1 MWFKQ
6 VQLFQL
12 ADSIRYSPD
21 EFAEKLAPFAFT
33 SCLPSFAS
41 SAGWTSPFDDD
52 GAPLVHALNGYI
64 LFCLQIEDKILPA
77 TVIRQELNEKI
88 KEIET
93 ASDRKVRQKE
103 KLSLKDEVTMT
114 LLPRAFSKF
123 TRLYAYI
130 DTKTQRLV
138 LNSTHAG
145 KTEEFLALFKKSVT
159 EAIQPIDVKKV
170 SPELTHWLKNQNY
183 PNIFSVENAGVLQ
196 DPEQQ
201 NRVIRCQN
209 QDLFASS
216 IQALIKD
223 GCAVKQL
230 AICWQDRV
238 NFVLADDF
246 SLRSIKYEDEILQQ
260 VKEMDVETKQQQ
272 FDADFFIMTE
282 VLTALLNDLLH
293 LFAKEEVT
301 EEKDQIA
308 ELA

>member
-6 VQLFQL
+6 IQLFQL
-12 ADSIRYSPD
+12 ADTIRYSPE
-21 EFAEKLAPFAFT
+21 EFTEKLEPFAFT
-33 SCLPSFAS
+33 SCLPSFPS
-41 SAGWTSPFDDD
+41 SAGWSTPFDDD

-77 TVIRQELNEKI
+77 TVIRQELNEKV
-88 KEIET
+88 KEIEA

-103 KLSLKDEVTMT
+103 KLSLRDEITMT

-130 DTKTQRLV
+130 DTKNNWLV
-138 LNSTHAG
+138 LNSTSASR
-145 KTEEFLALFKKSVT
+145 TEEFLALFKKSVT
-159 EAIQPIDVKKV
+159 EAIQPIEVKKV
-170 SPELTHWLKNQNY
+170 GFELTQWLKTQNY
-183 PNIFSVENAGVLQ
+183 PTIFSVEDAGVLQ
-196 DPEQQ
+196 DLEQQ
-201 NRVIRCQN
+201 NRVIRCQH
-209 QDLFASS
+209 QDLFATS
-216 IQALIKD
+216 IQGLLKD
-223 GCAVKQL
+223 GCTVKQL

-282 VLTALLNDLLH
+282 VLTTLLKDLVN
-293 LFAKEEVT
+293 LFAE
-301 EEKDQIA
+301 EEKSAITKPA
-308 ELA
+308 LEVA